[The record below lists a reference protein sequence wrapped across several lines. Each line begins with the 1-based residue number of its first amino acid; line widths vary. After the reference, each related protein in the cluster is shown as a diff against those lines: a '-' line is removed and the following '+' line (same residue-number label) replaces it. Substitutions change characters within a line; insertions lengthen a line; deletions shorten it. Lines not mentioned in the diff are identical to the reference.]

1 MDVLLFTLNINMF
14 TDGQKIFAILFIV
27 VFLIGIGY
35 QFYLDRKKNKKLFK
49 GTYWVLITIMAV
61 MLAYVTLTKLVH

>member
-1 MDVLLFTLNINMF
+1 LFTLNINMF

>member
-1 MDVLLFTLNINMF
+1 MF
-14 TDGQKIFAILFIV
+14 TDGQKIFAIVFIV
-27 VFLIGIGY
+27 VFLVAITY

-49 GTYWVLITIMAV
+49 GTYWVLITIMAI

>member
-1 MDVLLFTLNINMF
+1 MFTLNINMF